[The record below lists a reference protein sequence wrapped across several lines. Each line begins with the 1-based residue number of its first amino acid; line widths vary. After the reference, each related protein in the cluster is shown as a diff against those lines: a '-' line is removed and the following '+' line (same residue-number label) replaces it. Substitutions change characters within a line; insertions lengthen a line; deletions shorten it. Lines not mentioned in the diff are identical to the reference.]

1 MLKRLHKLFVEI
13 HRIYNGVKPYE
24 KCRKCMKEFRK
35 VLSISMESMAATKL
49 SQERQVMLKKINK
62 SKLDYCGKCFN
73 ECAKNQLKDMSLTN
87 QNNTL

>member
-35 VLSISMESMAATKL
+35 VLSISMESMAAIKSRETGDVEENKQVQIGL
-49 SQERQVMLKKINK
+49 LRQMLQWM
-62 SKLDYCGKCFN
+62 C
-73 ECAKNQLKDMSLTN
+73 
-87 QNNTL
+87 